1 MIRLETHCHTKY
13 SKDSMLP
20 FSLLYLKCRLC
31 HISWIAVTEHN
42 NIQGAIEFKKYCEK
56 KKSKVHVIIGE
67 EIMTFDGEVIG
78 LFLKEEIPAGLS
90 CDETITRIQKQGG
103 IVYVPHPYDEK
114 RAKTVLKEECIKKN
128 AFRIDC
134 IECYNGRNISDTYEI
149 KQTEIAD
156 KYNLDSVVGSDAH
169 TVWEIGRNYMMVNC
183 IPDSPETFKQAIKCA
198 TFHKK
203 KCLKFS
209 HKITKLVK
217 LLRMLK
223 KGNFNEIYR
232 VIKKRFGRTV

>member
-31 HISWIAVTEHN
+31 HIDWIAITEHN
-42 NIQGAIEFKKYCEK
+42 NIQGAVEFKKYCEK
-56 KKSKVHVIIGE
+56 KKDKLHVIIGE

-90 CDETITRIQKQGG
+90 CDETITRIQKQDG

-114 RAKTVLKEECIKKN
+114 RAKTVLKEERIKN
-128 AFRIDC
+128 
-134 IECYNGRNISDTYEI
+134 S
-149 KQTEIAD
+149 
-156 KYNLDSVVGSDAH
+156 LDFVIGSDAH

-183 IPDSPETFKQAIKCA
+183 IPDSPEAFKQAIKCA
-198 TFHKK
+198 TFHKR